1 MAISPSLELFIGP
14 SPPPL
19 PPPLIIDI
27 LSQFCKD
34 EKPIFAVKPCR
45 LSRKMV
51 LPPIFIF
58 ICLKGLWHDLNS
70 FLKDSKI
77 KSVLLVCALLVFKSV
92 DPEKPQ
98 LFQEPARGLEISTGS
113 HLGHVLFQGFF
124 GFFNASN
131 EEWKLEK
138 VDPIFFV
145 FIFLFDQSP

>member
-14 SPPPL
+14 PNPH

-58 ICLKGLWHDLNS
+58 ICLKGLWHDLYS

-77 KSVLLVCALLVFKSV
+77 KSVLLVCALLVFKNV
-92 DPEKPQ
+92 EKPQ
-98 LFQEPARGLEISTGS
+98 RFQEPARGLEISYQKPPRTCTFSRVFSRIQRGLETGES
-113 HLGHVLFQGFF
+113 RPDLF
-124 GFFNASN
+124 
-131 EEWKLEK
+131 
-138 VDPIFFV
+138 
-145 FIFLFDQSP
+145 FIYFSLRPDSP